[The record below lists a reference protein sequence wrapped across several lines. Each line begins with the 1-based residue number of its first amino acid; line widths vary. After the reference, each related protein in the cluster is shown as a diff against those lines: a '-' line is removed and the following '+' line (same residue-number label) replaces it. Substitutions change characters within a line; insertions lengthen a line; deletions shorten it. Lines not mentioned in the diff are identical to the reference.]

1 MKASWSKWGRGQKLS
16 CGHRKACII
25 RTPRKQTRQCYCK
38 QTRRAC
44 YHNNQLNTQQCMC
57 MQNVFAGGC
66 GTTCWEKTLP
76 SQVWPGLIRMLQA
89 EGRLSTCFL
98 LKPCAVEAAKHR
110 HSGVSISSFNA
121 TQHLWSGRATALLP
135 DKESEHGTNSR
146 TDASHLIGKG
156 SSAADAD
163 TRLLVAHDDST
174 CNLVRTVLR

>member
-1 MKASWSKWGRGQKLS
+1 MIKSLVMLLLSFPSFRVELFMKEFIVQWKLHDQSGVEAKSLVVGTGR
-16 CGHRKACII
+16 
-25 RTPRKQTRQCYCK
+25 
-38 QTRRAC
+38 
-44 YHNNQLNTQQCMC
+44 
-57 MQNVFAGGC
+57 
-66 GTTCWEKTLP
+66 P

>member
-1 MKASWSKWGRGQKLS
+1 
-16 CGHRKACII
+16 
-25 RTPRKQTRQCYCK
+25 
-38 QTRRAC
+38 
-44 YHNNQLNTQQCMC
+44 MC
-57 MQNVFAGGC
+57 MQNVFAWGC

-110 HSGVSISSFNA
+110 HSGVSMSSFNA

-156 SSAADAD
+156 SSAAAAAAAD

-174 CNLVRTVLR
+174 CNLGRSVLR